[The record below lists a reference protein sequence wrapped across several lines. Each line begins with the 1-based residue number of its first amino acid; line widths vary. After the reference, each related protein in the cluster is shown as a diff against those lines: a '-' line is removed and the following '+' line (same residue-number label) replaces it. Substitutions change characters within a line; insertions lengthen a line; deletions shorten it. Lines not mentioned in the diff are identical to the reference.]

1 MLYSTSFTR
10 RREASKSGR
19 HVLPRVNDS
28 RSLWPKSGIVS
39 YIGLAT
45 YRALVEPYAEPRK
58 EICTK
63 PFYVKLT
70 FRHILKGLMDD
81 FE

>member
-1 MLYSTSFTR
+1 MLYSTPFTR
-10 RREASKSGR
+10 RREASKSGH

-28 RSLWPKSGIVS
+28 RSSIGS

-58 EICTK
+58 EICIK